1 MEIGIYVVVAAVILA
16 FAYLIYVLIFPEKF

>member
-1 MEIGIYVVVAAVILA
+1 MEIGIYVVIAAVILA